1 MLIQQYQSKFLDEET
16 LGRVEK
22 LFRTSMRKY
31 GPEITLLL
39 KKIIMVAMWI
49 QYYQE
54 ITCKEYWIKFP
65 NVLQR
70 NESIIIHSIPQY
82 PFSFP
87 SEEREINKSTIE
99 SHIWKSNG
107 CSGYSFFGLDGDV
120 VLGKSLEELEKDII
134 NYCNL
139 KYGDLI
145 NID

>member
-16 LGRVEK
+16 LARVEK

-39 KKIIMVAMWI
+39 RKIIMVAMWI

-54 ITCKEYWIKFP
+54 TTCKEYWIKFP
-65 NVLQR
+65 NVLER
-70 NESIIIHSIPQY
+70 NENIIIHSKQQY
-82 PFSFP
+82 PHTIP
-87 SEEREINKSTIE
+87 EEINKSTIE

-139 KYGDLI
+139 KYGDLLKI
-145 NID
+145 N

>member
-1 MLIQQYQSKFLDEET
+1 MIIQEYQSKFLDEKL

-54 ITCKEYWIKFP
+54 TTCKEYWIKFSS
-65 NVLQR
+65 VLER
-70 NESIIIHSIPQY
+70 NESIIIHSIQQY

-87 SEEREINKSTIE
+87 REEINKSTIK

-107 CSGYSFFGLDGDV
+107 CSGYSFFGLNGDV

-134 NYCNL
+134 NYCNN
-139 KYGDLI
+139 KYEHLI

>member
-1 MLIQQYQSKFLDEET
+1 MLIYQYQSKFLDEET

-54 ITCKEYWIKFP
+54 TTCKECWINFP
-65 NVLQR
+65 NVLER
-70 NESIIIHSIPQY
+70 NESIIIHSIQQY
-82 PFSFP
+82 PFSYP
-87 SEEREINKSTIE
+87 REEINKSTIE

-107 CSGYSFFGLDGDV
+107 CSGYSFFGLNGDV

-145 NID
+145 KIN

>member
-1 MLIQQYQSKFLDEET
+1 MIIQEYQSKFLDEET

-54 ITCKEYWIKFP
+54 TTCKEYWIKFSS
-65 NVLQR
+65 VLER
-70 NESIIIHSIPQY
+70 NESIIIHSKQQY
-82 PFSFP
+82 PYTIP
-87 SEEREINKSTIE
+87 EEINKSTIK

-145 NID
+145 KIN